1 VSSAE
6 DLQRIEREALAA
18 IAAATTPE
26 EIEAARVA
34 HTGRKSPLARMLAGI
49 GSLPPE
55 QRGPVGKAGNAARQA
70 IEHAL
75 EERTSAV
82 QADALASRLAK
93 ERVDI
98 TLPGDRRKVGA
109 LHPIMQVRREI
120 EDIFLGMGYAIAD
133 GPEVETEYHN
143 FSALNTPEGH
153 PARSMSDTLY
163 VDGEHRTALR
173 PQTSPVQVRVMERQE
188 PPIFAIAPG
197 AVYRRDDVDATHSP
211 MFHQLE
217 GLAIDEGLGMADLI
231 GTLEYFVAR
240 FFDRSLESRLES
252 RIQPHFFPFTEP
264 SIELHVRW
272 TDKRGRST
280 WLELLGAGVVDP
292 NVIEGAGHDPER
304 WTGFAFGMGLD
315 RIAMVR
321 HGVPDLRLM
330 YENDLRFLEQFA

>member
-1 VSSAE
+1 VSSAG
-6 DLQRIEREALAA
+6 DLQEIERQAVAA
-18 IAAATTPE
+18 IAAAATPDD
-26 EIEAARVA
+26 IEAARVA
-34 HTGRKSPLARMLAGI
+34 HTGRKSPLAEALAGI

-55 QRGPVGKAGNAARQA
+55 QRGEVGKAGNTARKA
-70 IEHAL
+70 IESAL
-75 EERTSAV
+75 EERTTAI
-82 QADALASRLAK
+82 QAQALASRLDE

-98 TLPGDRRKVGA
+98 TLPGDRRDVGA

-133 GPEVETEYHN
+133 GPEVETDHHN
-143 FSALNTPEGH
+143 FTALNTPEGH

-163 VDGEHRTALR
+163 IEGGHKTALR
-173 PQTSPVQVRVMERQE
+173 PQTSPVQVRAMEAQE
-188 PPIFAIAPG
+188 PPIYLIAPG
-197 AVYRRDDVDATHSP
+197 TVYRRDDVDATHSP

-231 GTLEYFVAR
+231 GTLQHFITE
-240 FFDRSLESRLES
+240 FFGESLES

-264 SIELHVRW
+264 SIEVHVRW
-272 TDKRGRST
+272 TDKRGRAT

-292 NVIEGAGHDPER
+292 NVIEGAGYDSER
-304 WTGFAFGMGLD
+304 WTGFAFGLGLD

-330 YENDLRFLEQFA
+330 YESDLRFLGQFS

>member
-1 VSSAE
+1 LAE
-6 DLQRIEREALAA
+6 A
-18 IAAATTPE
+18 
-26 EIEAARVA
+26 
-34 HTGRKSPLARMLAGI
+34 LAGI

-55 QRGPVGKAGNAARQA
+55 QRGAVGKAGNAARKA
-70 IEHAL
+70 IESAL
-75 EERTSAV
+75 GERTSAV
-82 QADALASRLAK
+82 QAQAMASRLAE
-93 ERVDI
+93 ERLDI
-98 TLPGDRRKVGA
+98 TLPGDRRPVGA

-120 EDIFLGMGYAIAD
+120 EDVFLGMGYRIAD
-133 GPEVETEYHN
+133 GPEVETDYHN
-143 FSALNTPEGH
+143 FAALNTPEGH

-163 VDGEHRTALR
+163 VEGEHKTALR
-173 PQTSPVQVRVMERQE
+173 PQTSPVQVRVMETQE

-197 AVYRRDDVDATHSP
+197 TVYRRDDVDATHSP

-231 GTLEYFVAR
+231 GTLEHFVSE
-240 FFDRSLESRLES
+240 FLGEQLET

-264 SIELHVRW
+264 SIELYVRW
-272 TDKRGRST
+272 TDKRGRAT

-292 NVIEGAGHDPER
+292 NVIAASGHDPER

-321 HGVPDLRLM
+321 HGIPDLRLM